1 MKQSAIKGGCT
12 QKDVNM
18 KIRKT
23 KSEDVRDLQT
33 VLEGTELFPSE
44 MLPDMVA
51 GFLQNQDSV
60 DLWLTAE
67 QDDKA
72 VGFCYALPEQ
82 LTEATWNMLAI
93 AVLPDVQSNGI
104 GAELVQQME
113 TEICAVGGRVLIVD
127 TSGTEAFA
135 KTRAFYLKN
144 GYDAEARIRDFWAN
158 GDDKV
163 IFRKAL

>member
-1 MKQSAIKGGCT
+1 MTCAATSGGCI

-23 KSEDVRDLQT
+23 KSEDVQDLQT
-33 VLEGTELFPSE
+33 VLDGTELFPSE

-51 GFLQNQDSV
+51 GFLSDQESG

-67 QDDKA
+67 VDGKA

-93 AVLPDVQSNGI
+93 AVLPDFQGDGI
-104 GAELVQQME
+104 GAGLVGAME
-113 TEICAVGGRVLIVD
+113 SAIEGSDGRVLIVD
-127 TSGTEAFA
+127 TSGTDEFA
-135 KTRAFYLKN
+135 ETRQFYLN
-144 GYDAEARIRDFWAN
+144 NSYEQEARIRDFWAD